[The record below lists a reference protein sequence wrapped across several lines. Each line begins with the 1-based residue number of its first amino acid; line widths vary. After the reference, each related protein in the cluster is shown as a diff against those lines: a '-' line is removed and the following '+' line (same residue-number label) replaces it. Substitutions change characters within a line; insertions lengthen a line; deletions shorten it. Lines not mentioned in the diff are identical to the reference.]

1 MTNTEIE
8 QQLALINAKT
18 FPLEKIEAMIEF
30 NKQYKKS
37 SFYKKTHLSLEKLQQ
52 YYSFFKLNTMLD
64 NINSWL
70 DVDNLANRINNVL
83 EGIDSE
89 ESLRKQLNYSCWF
102 NGHYHVDQIHYME
115 DKPCI
120 TLFDKVLF
128 LDELASEM
136 KTFSQK

>member
-52 YYSFFKLNTMLD
+52 YYSFFKLNAMLD

-83 EGIDSE
+83 EGIDSVGIQN
-89 ESLRKQLNYSCWF
+89 LLDKIVQTLN
-102 NGHYHVDQIHYME
+102 IE
-115 DKPCI
+115 DLKKLKDSWSKELD
-120 TLFDKVLF
+120 TLK
-128 LDELASEM
+128 S
-136 KTFSQK
+136 